1 MTRTFLIIPR
11 VRVINANAMSAP
23 FIIGLPSITSFM
35 GFTHK
40 LQLDIHEEINRDIR
54 FLRTGISIHS
64 FNLRAYKEGSRN
76 LLSITR
82 NPLKKDGTSPSF
94 VEEAKCNFEVSIVI
108 EVSGINCEENIT
120 DIISY
125 LNSSLM
131 KYKISSGDLLS
142 FSNPLSDSINVEN
155 ISEVKGFLKKLMI
168 GYVLTERKDL
178 IKNRINEEK
187 CTNSLDAMLDFLK
200 INIKDENGNKE
211 FFKIESGWFVPISVG
226 YHGITPLISN
236 KEGSSLDNN
245 QRDPRFKH
253 VFCESLITLGEFK
266 LPTTLNNIDDFLWK
280 YAYESEKNYFYC
292 TTHN

>member
-40 LQLDIHEEINRDIR
+40 LQLDIQEEINRDIR

-108 EVSGINCEENIT
+108 EVSGLPVSDNDKLVSRIN
-120 DIISY
+120 
-125 LNSSLM
+125 NSLLG
-131 KYKISSGDLLS
+131 YKVSSGDLLS
-142 FSNPLSDSINVEN
+142 FKKPFIYSIDLDKYE
-155 ISEVKGFLKKLMI
+155 EVKGLLKKLML

-178 IKNRINEEK
+178 IIKRNNEEK
-187 CTNSLDAMLDFLK
+187 RKNSLDSLLDYLK
-200 INIKDENGNKE
+200 VFVHEDKDNIKNH
-211 FFKIESGWFVPISVG
+211 FKIESGWLVPITVG
-226 YHGITPLISN
+226 YHGLTTPEENIN
-236 KEGSSLDNN
+236 ECREPKFN
-245 QRDPRFKH
+245 H
-253 VFCESLITLGEFK
+253 VFCESLVTLGEFK
-266 LPTTLNNIDDFLWK
+266 LPTTINNIDDFLWK